1 MVELAH
7 LPKRLFINIKKLLE
21 KNRLSDIEVA
31 YLCDRKA
38 CNGCG
43 IVQSPDC
50 SHTLDIR
57 HAVNFEKL
65 DDKHYIEV
73 ADISHLITK

>member
-1 MVELAH
+1 ML
-7 LPKRLFINIKKLLE
+7 KLRSIFRIWKAL
-21 KNRLSDIEVA
+21 RRYEVA

-38 CNGCG
+38 CDGC
-43 IVQSPDC
+43 ITMPNPDC

-65 DDKHYIEV
+65 YDEHYIEV

>member
-1 MVELAH
+1 M
-7 LPKRLFINIKKLLE
+7 
-21 KNRLSDIEVA
+21 LSRNLRKMRKAWRRYKISNIEVA

-38 CNGCG
+38 CDGC
-43 IVQSPDC
+43 STMPNPDC

-57 HAVNFEKL
+57 HAVNIENI
-65 DDKHYIEV
+65 DDNHYIEI

>member
-1 MVELAH
+1 ML
-7 LPKRLFINIKKLLE
+7 KLRPIFRIRKAL
-21 KNRLSDIEVA
+21 RRYEVA

-38 CNGCG
+38 CN
-43 IVQSPDC
+43 VHNPDC

-65 DDKHYIEV
+65 DDEHYMEI